1 LLDSLGILGPK
12 TWFAHSTRLDEAD
25 MALLGSRGVGVAHC
39 PRMILRLGARIP
51 AIHSMRANG
60 MPVAVGVDGA
70 ASNDSGSMLGE
81 MRLALLL
88 HRLYNGGGEV
98 PHEAWLTP
106 YDLLLMSTRIPAAM
120 IGRNDIGQI
129 APGFCADVTAF
140 DMRGVG
146 FAGARA
152 DLLSGL
158 LLAGDDTRASL
169 TMVAGVPRV
178 RDGRLLD
185 ADEYALREHVDRAAT
200 RLIARAS
207 ALSGID
213 YLETELRSDA

>member
-1 LLDSLGILGPK
+1 
-12 TWFAHSTRLDEAD
+12 
-25 MALLGSRGVGVAHC
+25 
-39 PRMILRLGARIP
+39 
-51 AIHSMRANG
+51 
-60 MPVAVGVDGA
+60 
-70 ASNDSGSMLGE
+70 
-81 MRLALLL
+81 
-88 HRLYNGGGEV
+88 
-98 PHEAWLTP
+98 
-106 YDLLLMSTRIPAAM
+106 M